1 MKKPGKPD
9 YSLPKAYRVI
19 SLLNCMGKIGERIF
33 AKRLGYL
40 AETTD
45 LLHHSQMGGRK
56 KKSAID
62 AVFLLKNFIERN
74 KLAKKKTSALFLD
87 VKGAFDHVSKNRLLN
102 IMKDLRMPPPLI
114 TWTSSFLE
122 DRQLRLSF
130 NNDIEDFSLVE
141 TGIPQ
146 GSPISPILFLIYTRD
161 LYFHL
166 VGVASAI

>member
-1 MKKPGKPD
+1 MPT
-9 YSLPKAYRVI
+9 YSSLN

-74 KLAKKKTSALFLD
+74 KLAK
-87 VKGAFDHVSKNRLLN
+87 VSLWLL
-102 IMKDLRMPPPLI
+102 
-114 TWTSSFLE
+114 
-122 DRQLRLSF
+122 
-130 NNDIEDFSLVE
+130 V
-141 TGIPQ
+141 
-146 GSPISPILFLIYTRD
+146 
-161 LYFHL
+161 
-166 VGVASAI
+166 